1 MAYDE
6 GLADRIRRA
15 LEGRPDVEERHM
27 FGGVAFMLRDHVCC
41 GVVQSSLMVRLD
53 PDGSDHLLHRP
64 NVRPMDATGRP
75 MRGFL
80 FVDGD
85 SLSSEDSLLEWVDRA
100 VAYAESM
107 PDEGMDEDDDE
118 SMPIETDAEE
128 EPYEVPARSSSMNR
142 AAGGGGASRSG
153 GMTSAP
159 QKAAPQKAAKKPA
172 KKAAKKKTAK
182 KAAPKKAAKKKVARK
197 KTAKKSARKK
207 AARKAPA
214 RRKKTTARKGAKK
227 SARRTSGARR
237 KKAARRPARSKRT
250 ARKKK

>member
-15 LEGRPDVEERHM
+15 LEGRPDVDERHM

-85 SLSSEDSLLEWVDRA
+85 SLASEDALQEWLDRA

-107 PDEGMDEDDDE
+107 PDEEDDDDDGE
-118 SMPIETDAEE
+118 SMPVETEAEE

-153 GMTSAP
+153 GMT
-159 QKAAPQKAAKKPA
+159 AAPK
-172 KKAAKKKTAK
+172 K
-182 KAAPKKAAKKKVARK
+182 KAAPKKAAP
-197 KTAKKSARKK
+197 KK
-207 AARKAPA
+207 AAAKKAPA
-214 RRKKTTARKGAKK
+214 
-227 SARRTSGARR
+227 
-237 KKAARRPARSKRT
+237 KKAAKKGKR
-250 ARKKK
+250 K